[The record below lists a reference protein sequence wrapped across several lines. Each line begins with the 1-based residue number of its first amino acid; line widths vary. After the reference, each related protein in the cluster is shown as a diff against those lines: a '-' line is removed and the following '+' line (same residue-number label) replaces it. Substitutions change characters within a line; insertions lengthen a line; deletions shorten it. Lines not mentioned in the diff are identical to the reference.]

1 MKHRLQRL
9 VAGFVLLALSLT
21 GHAEGTLF
29 KVPTRD
35 GVTTTLFWEPVEN
48 AKATVFLFPGG
59 GGGFGQVENGRATG
73 NNFLVRSA
81 PYFLANGFNVA
92 IFGRPND
99 SEELDYADRISDTHM
114 TDVRL
119 VLDFV
124 KKQSPAPVW
133 VVGTS
138 RGTISATAT
147 AINLQNTGLS
157 GLVLT
162 SSVVNYKKIGA
173 IPKQD
178 LAAIRIPVLVL
189 HHSKDECVL
198 CRPYEVPAILRGLT
212 NAPVKKEI
220 MVDGGANPSGDV
232 CAALHWHGFIGME
245 PEAVNLISDWINTPR
260 N

>member
-1 MKHRLQRL
+1 MK
-9 VAGFVLLALSLT
+9 AWFAALALSVFAMNCN
-21 GHAEGTLF
+21 GEGTLF

-35 GVTTTLFWEPVEN
+35 GVTTTLFWETVPN

-59 GGGFGQVENGRATG
+59 GGGFGKVEDGKAMG
-73 NNFLVRSA
+73 NNFLVRSE

-92 IFGRPND
+92 IFGRPSD
-99 SEELDYADRISDTHM
+99 SEELDYPDRISDTHM
-114 TDVRL
+114 TDVRK
-119 VLDFV
+119 VLEFV
-124 KKQSPAPVW
+124 KTKSDAPVW

-138 RGTISATAT
+138 RGTISATAS
-147 AINLQNTGLS
+147 AINLQNNIA

-162 SSVVNYKKIGA
+162 SSVVNYKKVGA

-178 LAAIRIPVLVL
+178 LAAIRIPVLVV

-245 PEAVNLISDWINTPR
+245 QEAVWIISTWISSLKN
-260 N
+260 